1 MACNIY
7 CTEQFRYSVGYS
19 SPSEMIAR
27 LLVILVTSSNIFCGI
42 ARPRRPHLPPF
53 PPMITVPLRL
63 PLTDLPPLPPMPM
76 IDYKGSDYNMIT
88 RPPPVPPNGVPPKH
102 WPPRPVYGN
111 DYGING

>member
-1 MACNIY
+1 
-7 CTEQFRYSVGYS
+7 
-19 SPSEMIAR
+19 MIAR

-42 ARPRRPHLPPF
+42 ARPRRTHLPPF
-53 PPMITVPLRL
+53 PPMINIPGG
-63 PLTDLPPLPPMPM
+63 PLTDLPPIPPMPL
-76 IDYKGSDYNMIT
+76 IQVPGWIGSDYNMIT